1 MKATTKSQLTFAAL
15 PRDYAGLCAVLL
27 PRPVRDRVDYA
38 NVSEV
43 TDAMAVHEGAF
54 TADQEDYFELLC
66 QLLEE
71 YDAQHTRWPA
81 RTPLAS
87 LKHLLAE
94 QEMESPGLAKLLGV
108 VPRTAAAILTGERS
122 LTVEQI
128 RKLAGHFAVSP
139 ALFIG

>member
-1 MKATTKSQLTFAAL
+1 MKASAKTQLRFAAL
-15 PRDYAGLCAVLL
+15 PKDYAGLCSVLL

-43 TDAMAVHEGAF
+43 TDAMAAHAEAF
-54 TADQEDYFELLC
+54 TADQEDYFDLLC

-71 YDAQHTRWPA
+71 YDAQHVRWPA

-94 QEMESPGLAKLLGV
+94 HGMESPGLAKLLGV
-108 VPRTAAAILTGERS
+108 VPRTAAAILTGERT
-122 LTVEQI
+122 LTVEQV
-128 RKLAGHFAVSP
+128 RKLASHFGVSP

>member
-1 MKATTKSQLTFAAL
+1 MKATAKRHLRFTAL
-15 PRDYAGLCAVLL
+15 PKDYAGLCAVLL

-43 TDAMAVHEGAF
+43 TDAMAVHEEAL
-54 TADQEDYFELLC
+54 TTDQEDYFELLC

-71 YDAQHTRWPA
+71 YDAQHTGWPV

-94 QEMESPGLAKLLGV
+94 QGMESPGLAKLLGV
-108 VPRTAAAILTGERS
+108 VPRTAAAILAGERS
-122 LTVEQI
+122 LTVEQV

-139 ALFIG
+139 ALFIA